1 MRFCLVW
8 TLIAMTA
15 LALPLSAAE
24 PAAALDRL
32 LDQENAGRT
41 VKEAPLVNDL
51 TYLRRLSVDLNGRIP
66 TEAEIKEYLA
76 LPAGTRRTQWVE
88 KLLKRDE
95 FADRWTVFLGDMF
108 RIRSGSEGGAS
119 FLALVHRAV
128 DKGMPYDVLCRQLL
142 AASGKAGVTPEVGFI
157 LGDGA
162 DPMAMAGVTA
172 QVFLGIRIACAQCHN
187 HPFDTWTRKQFYDL
201 AAFYGKSRRVE
212 HRIKDRRLGVSLTE
226 ATENVILWP
235 PEDKAQGKPR
245 SVVKASFPFTLEE
258 DDGPSKHIARL
269 KDLRARQEAEALAS
283 RKGNTVDD
291 LLAEA
296 EGKLDKTGKDDFDV
310 AAEAKLAAKN
320 LNVEKDIYKSSE
332 LRAELSKMVTD
343 PRNRQFARNL
353 VNRVWGELLGR
364 GFVNPLD
371 DFREDN
377 PASHPKALD
386 YLADE
391 FVANGYDLRWL
402 VRQVV
407 VSKAYQRSH
416 LPMTV
421 DESLRRDSQSAF
433 VAATVRRMISEAMYD
448 SMVQAGHLFNIKH
461 KPGENLVKI
470 QTQVREEVMDKNTP
484 TKLENKKPGKP
495 VVMMAPATQGSG
507 YDLER
512 SIEVNFLDV
521 LKKRG
526 EAIDVEGMKAMSNEE
541 IEAMQM
547 QMEAKPGGKKVK
559 YITRTIETTVDDN
572 PRFTSSMRMASPA
585 PVGHFLRVFGQT
597 DRSTLDERRDHSPS
611 MRQALMMLNGKL
623 TNEAAR
629 VGSLEPMYP
638 LLAGDKPDLTTAILL
653 AYREILTRE
662 PTTEEMTEAKSILAG
677 GASPLDGMA
686 DLRWALFNSHE
697 FRFLP

>member
-8 TLIAMTA
+8 ALIAMTA
-15 LALPLSAAE
+15 FALPSSAAE
-24 PAAALDRL
+24 PAAALDRI
-32 LDQENAGRT
+32 LDQENVGRQ
-41 VKEAPLVNDL
+41 VKEAPLVDDL
-51 TYLRRLSVDLNGRIP
+51 TYLRRVSVDLNGRIP
-66 TEAEIKEYLA
+66 TEAEIKEFLA
-76 LPAGTRRTQWVE
+76 LPAGTRRVE
-88 KLLKRDE
+88 WADKLLKRDE

-128 DKGMPYDVLCRQLL
+128 DKGLPYDALCRQLL
-142 AASGKAGVTPEVGFI
+142 SASGKAGVTPEVGFI

-187 HPFDTWTRKQFYDL
+187 HPFDSWTRKQFYDL
-201 AAFYGKSRRVE
+201 AAYYGKSRRVE
-212 HRIKDRRLGVSLTE
+212 HRIKDRRLGVYLTE
-226 ATENVILWP
+226 GAETTILWP

-245 SVVKASFPFTLEE
+245 SMVKASFPFTLEG
-258 DDGPSKHIARL
+258 DGPSKHIARL
-269 KDLRARQEAEALAS
+269 NELRARQEAEALAS

-296 EGKLDKTGKDDFDV
+296 EGKLTKTGKDDFDV
-310 AAEAKLAAKN
+310 GAEAKLAAKN
-320 LNVEKDIYKSSE
+320 LNVEKDIYKSSQ
-332 LRAELSKMVTD
+332 LRAELSKLVTD

-407 VSKAYQRSH
+407 VSKAYQRGH

-421 DESLRRDSQSAF
+421 DEALRRDSQAAF
-433 VAATVRRMISEAMYD
+433 VAATVRRMISEAMFD
-448 SMVQAGHLFNIKH
+448 SMVQAGHLFTIKH
-461 KPGENLVKI
+461 RPGENLVTM
-470 QTQVREEVMDKNTP
+470 QTQVREEVVDKNAP
-484 TKLENKKPGKP
+484 AKLENKKPGKP
-495 VVMMAPATQGSG
+495 VVMAAPATQGTG

-526 EAIDVEGMKAMSNEE
+526 EVIDVEGMKAMSNEE

-547 QMEAKPGGKKVK
+547 QMEAKTGKTAK
-559 YITRTIETTVDDN
+559 YIMRTIETTVDDN
-572 PRFTSSMRMASPA
+572 PKFTSSMRMASPA

-629 VGSLEPMYP
+629 VGTLEPLYP
-638 LLAGDKPDLTTAILL
+638 ILAGDKPDLTKAIQL

-662 PTTEEMTEAKSILAG
+662 PNAEEMTEAKAILGAG
-677 GASPLDGMA
+677 ATPLDGMA